1 MGIETDL
8 NVSPYYD
15 DANNAINDNYHRILF
30 RPSVPVQAR
39 ELTQLQ
45 DILQNQVER
54 FGDNIFTAGTI
65 IKGCSFSYDLK
76 YNYVKVLDLRP
87 IDSQPVQPSSYP
99 GMIGHE
105 PTSNLYAVCVNY
117 QDGYESQDPDLKTLY
132 FKYINSG
139 VNGETAFASGTQISF
154 YQTTDVA
161 TAAANNGINAS
172 LFTDA
177 DVTVASVADAVG
189 KGYAMTVSSGVI
201 FQKGHFIQVPSSE
214 TAIISKYS
222 TTPSNVV
229 AGFLISENLVTEYQD
244 TNLLDN
250 ATGYSNLGAPGAHRL
265 QLLPVLTAY
274 DMASAPSNNFF
285 SLVQW
290 ENGNITRSF
299 QETQYSVIGNEM
311 ARREY
316 ETNGN
321 FVVRPFNVTMQDANS
336 THNYAVISAGLA
348 YIDGHRVETL
358 NNINIPVRKGTDT
371 TISTGQ
377 TVKTSYDNS
386 ILLGEYVGAIP
397 THVGPIVSL
406 RSAAGAKVSNNQFA
420 NGTPAGVEVGTAKA
434 IAIQHDQGQV
444 GTATCLWRLYL
455 TDIRMNLGKNFR
467 DIRGVHYAGTSANA
481 FGDVARSIEASLST
495 SSNTYIAQI
504 NNPADSPLVFPISKR
519 GVRNLTQSSTLPKY
533 IYRTV
538 SNSTITYTSGQSSS
552 ITLSNTTVF
561 PYGANVTLTE
571 NQERSL
577 IVIPYAFSGGATYAN
592 VTLTKSGNLVIT
604 NGSANVIA
612 NSSTTTAFNTQY
624 QIGDFVAAGGVI
636 NQIQNISNSTFMTM
650 QKTYSIA
657 NTTATHAKC
666 YPIWHPIN
674 LSQRNSKVEITDTAA
689 QNMRITLIS
698 SNNQAE
704 TLTANM
710 SISVTHNAKQPAA
723 SDRNMQANTNIVVNI
738 NTSNNAAGSAGPWCL
753 GIPYAYNLKKVYK
766 SSNNGV
772 ITGNTTS
779 SCTYIAVASTS
790 GFSNGFAVN
799 GTGIPAGATANVLNS
814 TTFVLSSAA
823 TTTTNYNYIKWAYY
837 STSANDDVTTS
848 FTLRRGHKDAFFD
861 HSYIQLNNDAGKS
874 ICQVSNGDL
883 ITVVFDALKPATQGA
898 GYITSDS
905 YSTLVNNGT
914 LAWEDIP
921 SHHHPR
927 GKEQFLRDSIDFRCF
942 AVNTAAY
949 VTTTTAATVNPTYS
963 TTLGDVGNNTP
974 TSNTELY
981 LVAPDQLFEHD
992 VYHYV
997 GRVDKLIMNSYGKFQ
1012 IVEGRP
1018 GNNPVPPADI
1028 KGTMTLATITVPP
1041 YPSYAKTLNS
1051 SNVAAS
1057 YVSTSTVQQNRVYTM
1072 RDISKLDKRV
1082 DNLEY
1087 YTSLNFLEQKTSKL
1101 TIVSD
1106 VTGAN
1111 RFKNGIFVDNF
1122 QTTDMLDVQNSEFK
1136 VGFSTSETA
1145 LVPQYTMDTIQLRY
1159 ANGSGTSANGNMIRV
1174 QNNPTDT
1181 EVSIIHQDLATE
1193 TLRCAESVYTPAPV
1207 IVCQPP
1213 FPTIPQPD
1221 PVVPIVLP
1229 PVVVPP
1235 RPAPLI
1241 AGYTVNIGPP
1251 SQKARAGH
1259 SLLWAFGAT
1268 GYSAVTISIVG
1279 PNTSISQSLTSFDTA
1294 NGQFA
1299 ASDTITN
1306 ALPGTYTLTVTRTP
1320 KSGYTETFT
1329 SGYTTCEVIAVTPPI
1344 PEPTPG
1350 VLPTVI
1356 VANTNTMVIPPIPLT
1371 FGGFDVTSGITLTN
1385 LGMNSTYGFGSGGGG
1400 TPTTNFNT
1408 SLITVATGTANSLT
1422 TTTSSA
1428 NTVAAAVVIPGV
1440 TGGGGRMDQFRMNQH

>member
-65 IKGCSFSYDLK
+65 IRGCSFNYDLQ
-76 YNYVKVLDLRP
+76 YNYVKILDLRP
-87 IDSQPVQPSSYP
+87 IDTQPVQPSSYP

-139 VNGETAFASGTQISF
+139 INGQTAFASGTQITF
-154 YQTTDVA
+154 YQTTDIA

-177 DVTVASVADAVG
+177 DVTVASVADSVG

-214 TAIISKYS
+214 TVIVSKYS

-244 TNLLDN
+244 VNLLDN

-265 QLLPVLTAY
+265 QLLPVLTSY
-274 DMASAPSNNFF
+274 DVADAPSNNFF
-285 SLVQW
+285 SLVEWQ
-290 ENGNITRSF
+290 NGNITRSF

-321 FVVRPFNVTMQDANS
+321 FVVRPFNVTMQEANS
-336 THNYAVISAGLA
+336 THNFAVVSAGLA
-348 YIDGHRVETL
+348 HIDGHRVETL
-358 NNINIPVRKGTDT
+358 NNINVPVRKGTDT
-371 TISTGQ
+371 IISTGQ

-386 ILLGEYVGAIP
+386 ILLGEYVGSIP
-397 THVGPIVSL
+397 THVGPTVSL
-406 RSAAGAKVSNNQFA
+406 RNAAGAKVSNNQFG
-420 NGTPAGVEVGTAKA
+420 NGTPAGTEVGTAKA

-481 FGDVARSIEASLST
+481 FGDVARSIDATLST
-495 SSNTYIAQI
+495 STNTYIAQI

-571 NQERSL
+571 QQERSL
-577 IVIPYAFSGGATYAN
+577 LVIPYAFSGGATYAN

-604 NGSANVIA
+604 SGSANVIA
-612 NSSTTTAFNTQY
+612 NGTGTSTAFNSQY

-650 QKTYSIA
+650 QRVYAATNAS
-657 NTTATHAKC
+657 ATHAKC
-666 YPIWHPIN
+666 YPINHPIN
-674 LSQRNSKVEITDTAA
+674 LSQRNSKIEITDAAA

-723 SDRNMQANTNIVVNI
+723 ADRNMQANTNIVVGI
-738 NTSNNAAGSAGPWCL
+738 NTSNNTSGSTGPWCL

-779 SCTYIAVASTS
+779 GCTYISVASTT

-814 TTFVLSSAA
+814 TNFVLSAAA

-861 HSYIQLNNDAGKS
+861 HSFIQLNNNGGRS
-874 ICQVSNGDL
+874 SCQIANGDL
-883 ITVVFDALKPATQGA
+883 ITVVFDALKPATQGS

-927 GKEQFLRDSIDFRCF
+927 GRENFLRDSIDFRCF

-949 VTTTTAATVNPTYS
+949 VTTTTAATINPTYT
-963 TTLGDVGNNTP
+963 TTLGDIGNNTP
-974 TSNTELY
+974 TSNTELF

-1018 GNNPVPPADI
+1018 GNNPVPPADV

-1041 YPSYAKTLNS
+1041 YPSYARTLNT

-1057 YVSTSTVQQNRVYTM
+1057 YVSASTVQQNRVYTM
-1072 RDISKLDKRV
+1072 KDISKLDNRV

-1087 YTSLNFLEQKTSKL
+1087 YTSLNMLEQKTSKL
-1101 TIVSD
+1101 MIVSD

-1136 VGFSTSETA
+1136 IGFSSSETA

-1159 ANGSGTSANGNMIRV
+1159 ANGNGTSANGDIIRV
-1174 QNNPTDT
+1174 QSNPTDT

-1207 IVCQPP
+1207 ISCQPP
-1213 FPTIPQPD
+1213 FSPIPDPA
-1221 PVVPIVLP
+1221 PVVPIVQP

-1235 RPAPLI
+1235 TPVYLQ
-1241 AGYTVNIGPP
+1241 AGYISNIGPN
-1251 SQKARAGH
+1251 SGKARAGD
-1259 SLLWAFGAT
+1259 SLLWSIGAT
-1268 GYSAVTISIVG
+1268 GYSAVSISIVG
-1279 PNTSISQSLTSFDTA
+1279 PNTSITQSLTAIDTA
-1294 NGQFA
+1294 FGLFGA
-1299 ASDTITN
+1299 ADTISH
-1306 ALPGTYTLTVTRTP
+1306 ALPGTYTITVTKTA
-1320 KSGYTETFT
+1320 KTGYTDNGLWGNLPQ
-1329 SGYTTCEVIAVTPPI
+1329 SCEVIAVTPPI

-1350 VLPTVI
+1350 GLPTVI
-1356 VANTNTMVIPPIPLT
+1356 VANTNTIVIPPIPLT
-1371 FGGFDVTSGITLTN
+1371 FGGFDVTSGITLSYPGVGTYSYWD
-1385 LGMNSTYGFGSGGGG
+1385 LVNSSAW
-1400 TPTTNFNT
+1400 NT
-1408 SLITVATGTANSLT
+1408 SMLTVATGTANSLT

-1428 NTVAAAVVIPGV
+1428 NVVAATTTVIPGI
-1440 TGGGGRMDQFRMNQH
+1440 TGGGGRTDRFRTNQV